1 MTTNFLPGAHP
12 SEPVPTGAQGF
23 DDWLTVAEAVAYC
36 ADKGLARTPKTVR
49 KWAHRSHL
57 HPDNADLVVRREDVD
72 NGFRWTVERA
82 SLDRKIEQ
90 ELEFEVRR
98 TKDNEAEPVHT
109 GADAS
114 EQVHTSAVSEKGQI
128 EDANPSE
135 PVHTGAHP
143 SAHVRSGDGT
153 VEQLVARIED
163 LKAEVEFY
171 RDELRDR
178 RQTTTALTD
187 VIEAFRLTA
196 QTNAH
201 NALSKSDRD
210 HRGNDDRYRPA
221 EGDNPSNE
229 EHRSTV

>member
-23 DDWLTVAEAVAYC
+23 GDWLTIAEAVAYC

-57 HPDNADLVVRREDVD
+57 QPDNADLVVRREDVD

-90 ELEFEVRR
+90 ELEFEARR
-98 TKDNEAEPVHT
+98 AKENDTEL
-109 GADAS
+109 
-114 EQVHTSAVSEKGQI
+114 
-128 EDANPSE
+128 
-135 PVHTGAHP
+135 VHTGAHP
-143 SAHVRSGDGT
+143 SAQVRGGDGT

-201 NALSKSDRD
+201 KALSRSERD
-210 HRGNDDRYRPA
+210 HRRDHDGYRRA
-221 EGDNPSNE
+221 EGDNPSNG
-229 EHRSTV
+229 EHPGEV